1 MWIGKKVAQT
11 REKESDAQVG
21 VVTVGGTSPAVTT
34 DGERRQLQVA
44 CPGGFWWRPSSED
57 SVLVVDGAVA
67 GCFADCPVT
76 LSAGEI
82 YLAGGGCS
90 IYFRSTGRVD
100 ISGEVYLNDEKLEV

>member
-1 MWIGKKVAQT
+1 MWIGKQVAQT
-11 REKESDAQVG
+11 REKEADAQVG

-67 GCFADCPVT
+67 GCFADCPMT

-82 YLAGGGCS
+82 YVSGGGSS
-90 IYFRSTGRVD
+90 IYFQSSGRVD
-100 ISGEVYLNDEKLEV
+100 ITGTIYINGTKWE